1 MCYTN
6 IEICVCCCESVKDTV
21 PCQDYNIDSPFRHTK
36 TGRKENNASHIA
48 ARFHVCQRAACQWA
62 FRKLS
67 AHDVEV
73 HLRCEFTTW
82 YRYCWDT
89 MQKKTMK
96 ELKKWVRHECKE
108 SDKETQLEIM
118 RTPSGN
124 LIWGRD

>member
-1 MCYTN
+1 
-6 IEICVCCCESVKDTV
+6 
-21 PCQDYNIDSPFRHTK
+21 
-36 TGRKENNASHIA
+36 
-48 ARFHVCQRAACQWA
+48 
-62 FRKLS
+62 
-67 AHDVEV
+67 
-73 HLRCEFTTW
+73 
-82 YRYCWDT
+82 